1 MHNCRSSSYEMQNYD
16 EFHQWPIFPNNGRDH
31 VQDYH
36 FFPLET
42 HHRLYQA
49 SCPSGDETTIPQE
62 SDHNQHRHRQHI
74 SQPNKFLGQDT
85 SILQGIQ

>member
-1 MHNCRSSSYEMQNYD
+1 MSYQFSQIMDVTVFKN
-16 EFHQWPIFPNNGRDH
+16 II
-31 VQDYH
+31 

-62 SDHNQHRHRQHI
+62 SDHNQHQHRQHI